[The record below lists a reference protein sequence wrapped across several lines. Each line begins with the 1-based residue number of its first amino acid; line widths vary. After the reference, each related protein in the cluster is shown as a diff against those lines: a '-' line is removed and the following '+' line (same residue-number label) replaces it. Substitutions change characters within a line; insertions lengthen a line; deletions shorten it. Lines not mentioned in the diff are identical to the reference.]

1 MRSLILG
8 ALIGALAL
16 PAVAPDAHAHGG
28 QYRGPGGA
36 LPPGLREPH
45 DPVPPPPPPPTGQPP
60 VTPPPTTPG
69 RGGPPQPLTPGG
81 DPQPTTPGT
90 DPLSGGSGRPKK
102 AKATITADSWVF
114 WYEYNK
120 DTLEELKRH
129 IYALSRSVNSP
140 FGSTLAEAGARSG
153 SRQATRA
160 LVKSQV
166 IPTLLWAIDPKN
178 VKHQD
183 IESAA
188 YIALAKA
195 TDDPAHLELIQK
207 GTASKN
213 GVTAESCCLA
223 LGLLRRDRG
232 AEQFD
237 AVTLDRAREFL
248 FGIFEND
255 KLRARQ
261 RAFAA
266 FAIGMLGDQPSGSG
280 DYDGSTATTARL
292 FALLEMPLE
301 HPDLGASVFQAIGM
315 QPPASFTENQ
325 RAMLRDAAAKGRIHK
340 RDLQDYTAAYATA
353 ALGKIGDPA
362 ADLHLLRRLAQSRRV
377 GLNVQRSAAIGLGT
391 LGARA
396 TPELRREVARDIV
409 QSVSRKRMREQTARN
424 LALISLAY
432 LVQADIRSDV
442 AAVLGDERVRS
453 FLLDQVENGRLSERT
468 YAALALGLICREVG
482 DNAAIPLF
490 HEFSIAAREAM
501 RHGLES
507 KALSKRGRAAF
518 AVSLGIAGDSKSV
531 KPLVALVANEKEDA
545 ELRGYSAI
553 ALGHIGLAR
562 RDVLTAIRGALL
574 SKRSER
580 LRQASAAAL
589 GMLADGEAVP
599 LLTEELANARS
610 QSTKGQVVVAL
621 AKLGDE
627 RAIQPLIDSLKSEK
641 EQELT
646 RALACAGLGIVG
658 DINWVPA
665 LSTISKNIN
674 WRASGDAF
682 NEVLS
687 IL

>member
-8 ALIGALAL
+8 ALIAALAI

-28 QYRGPGGA
+28 QYRGPGGG

-45 DPVPPPPPPPTGQPP
+45 DPVPPPPPPPTGE
-60 VTPPPTTPG
+60 PPTTP
-69 RGGPPQPLTPGG
+69 PPSTPGG
-81 DPQPTTPGT
+81 RGAPPDPLTGQPGQPDTPTT
-90 DPLSGGSGRPKK
+90 DPLGGNGRRKK
-102 AKATITADSWVF
+102 ANATITADSWVF

-129 IYALSRSVNSP
+129 IYALGGSNNSP
-140 FGSTLAEAGARSG
+140 FGSTLAEAGARTG

-160 LVKSQV
+160 LVKSLV
-166 IPTLLWAIDPKN
+166 IPTLLWAIDPNN

-195 TDDPAHLELIQK
+195 TDDPAHVELLQK

-223 LGLLRRDRG
+223 LGMLRRDRS

-237 AVTLDRAREFL
+237 AVTLDRVRAFL
-248 FGIFEND
+248 FGVFEDD
-255 KLRARQ
+255 KQRARK

-266 FAIGMLGDQPSGSG
+266 FALGMLGDQPSGSG
-280 DYDGSTATTARL
+280 DYDGSAATTAHL
-292 FALLEMPLE
+292 FQLLELPLE
-301 HPDLGASVFQAIGM
+301 HPDLAASVFQAIGM
-315 QPPASFTENQ
+315 QTPASFTAEQ
-325 RAMLRDAAAKGRIHK
+325 RTLLRDAASKGRIKK
-340 RDLQDYTAAYATA
+340 RDLQDYAAAHATA
-353 ALGKIGDPA
+353 ALGKIGDPD
-362 ADLHLLRRLAQSRRV
+362 ADLHLLRRLATGHRV
-377 GLNVQRSAAIGLGT
+377 GLNVQRAAAIGLGT

-396 TPELRREVARDIV
+396 TPALRREVARDIV
-409 QSVSRKRMREQTARN
+409 NGVAKKRMREQTARN
-424 LALISLAY
+424 LSLISLAY
-432 LVQADIRSDV
+432 LVRADVRAEVTD
-442 AAVLGDERVRS
+442 VLGDERVRR
-453 FLLDQVENGRLSERT
+453 FLLEHVQDGRPSERT
-468 YAALALGLICREVG
+468 YAALALGLICRSIG
-482 DNAAIPLF
+482 DTMSVHLYNT
-490 HEFSIAAREAM
+490 FSASAREAM
-501 RHGLES
+501 RDGLHG
-507 KALSKRGRAAF
+507 KALGKRGRAAF
-518 AVSLGIAGDSKSV
+518 AVALGIAGDTHSV
-531 KPLVALVANEKEDA
+531 KPLVALVADEKEDA
-545 ELRGYSAI
+545 ELRGYAAI
-553 ALGHIGLAR
+553 ALGHIGLATR
-562 RDVLTAIRGALL
+562 QVKEPIRVALL
-574 SKRSER
+574 SRRSER
-580 LRQASAAAL
+580 LRQSSAAAL
-589 GMLADGEAVP
+589 GMLGDKEAVP
-599 LLTEELANARS
+599 LLVEELAGARS

-627 RAIQPLIDSLKSEK
+627 RAIQPLVDSLKDAK

-665 LSTISKNIN
+665 LSSISKNIN